1 MKQHGPS
8 SLYLNDVQWV
18 TAETIFKAPGAI
30 DYSRI
35 QLVSNWVNVITKIE
49 HSNPLVD
56 NWELIERWN
65 TLRDLCQIFSTKLN
79 LLQIKTMNFSQK
91 YTSVFDHKFF
101 NILSSVCLI
110 NIDVILNNIERIF
123 SPLLSECSCLV
134 VTTGSMKI
142 HQRDIILQ
150 VWCIQSREME
160 LASSLKMSRI
170 LILKYPKILD
180 WNLLGQSLPL
190 LWFLGCAY

>member
-1 MKQHGPS
+1 MQLLKQILRRRQVKQHGPS
-8 SLYLNDVQWV
+8 SLYSIDVQWV
-18 TAETIFKAPGAI
+18 SAETIFKAPGAI
-30 DYSRI
+30 DYSKI
-35 QLVSNWVNVITKIE
+35 QLVCNWVNVITKIE

-123 SPLLSECSCLV
+123 SHYFPNVHVSSWPLV
-134 VTTGSMKI
+134 
-142 HQRDIILQ
+142 Q
-150 VWCIQSREME
+150 W
-160 LASSLKMSRI
+160 
-170 LILKYPKILD
+170 KYTKGI
-180 WNLLGQSLPL
+180 
-190 LWFLGCAY
+190 